1 MNAMDTKLLFQA
13 RKRIIATLSLY
24 KEHRIDFLRTLDS
37 QKYEFIDNKYGG
49 KRYEPYRDNQLYGNG
64 ALYRYSRGL
73 KADSNL
79 HIVIP
84 HGFTPGDV
92 IWSKEIA
99 AQLPIACFSDHVK
112 FKYKSVAQKYNIKTT
127 LFSSVHPFQS
137 LLQEIDNI
145 KSSSK
150 DNINPREEAIYFP
163 LHSTKA
169 IASSIHS
176 SIKNAKSKL
185 ENVKKRYKN
194 LNLCIYYIDYIN
206 LVKSGAWDDY
216 RSKFN
221 KVYCCG
227 SRYEPAFLVNLAII
241 LKEHRI
247 LVTEGVGSHIF
258 FGAMAKTKL
267 DLLKYIDS
275 LDCYHFKDSAQKARK
290 DRVARKN
297 NIRALAELHS
307 ILDHRSK
314 DKDTVINR
322 YLNYYSS
329 EKEKKIEKEIIQS
342 TQESSCQG
350 LSDKFDTKIYPLI
363 E

>member
-1 MNAMDTKLLFQA
+1 MNTELLFQA
-13 RKRIIATLSLY
+13 KKRIVNTLSLY
-24 KEHRIDFLRTLDS
+24 KKNGIDFLRSVDAK
-37 QKYEFIDNKYGG
+37 KYEFIDNKYGS
-49 KRYEPYRDNQLYGNG
+49 KKYESYRDNQLYGNG
-64 ALYRYSRGL
+64 ALYRHSRDL
-73 KADSNL
+73 KADSKL

-127 LFSSVHPFQS
+127 LFSTVHPFKS

-145 KSSSK
+145 TGSMK
-150 DNINPREEAIYFP
+150 DNVNPREEAIYFP

-176 SIKNAKSKL
+176 SIKNARSKL
-185 ENVKKRYKN
+185 EKVQRNYKS

-206 LVKSGAWDDY
+206 LLKSGKWDEY
-216 RSKFN
+216 RSNFD

-241 LKEHRI
+241 LKEHKT

-258 FGAMAKTKL
+258 FGAMAKIKL
-267 DLLKYIDS
+267 DLMKHADSIDA
-275 LDCYHFKDSAQKARK
+275 YEFKDSAEKSRK
-290 DRVARKN
+290 DRQARKN
-297 NIRALAELHS
+297 NIQAAAELHS
-307 ILDHRSK
+307 ILDNCSE
-314 DKDTVINR
+314 DKYLIINR
-322 YLNYYSS
+322 YTNYFSS
-329 EKEKKIEKEIIQS
+329 EKEKNIEARIIQS
-342 TQESSCQG
+342 SQESSCQG
-350 LSDKFDTKIYPLI
+350 FSENFDSKIYPLI

>member
-1 MNAMDTKLLFQA
+1 MDTELLFQA

-24 KEHRIDFLRTLDS
+24 KEHRIDFLRTLDTK
-37 QKYEFIDNKYGG
+37 KYEFIDNKYGS
-49 KRYEPYRDNQLYGNG
+49 KRYESYRDNQLYGNG

-73 KADSNL
+73 KADSKL

-112 FKYKSVAQKYNIKTT
+112 FKYKSVAQKYNIQTT

-145 KSSSK
+145 KGSIK
-150 DNINPREEAIYFP
+150 NDIKPREEAIYFP

-185 ENVKKRYKN
+185 DNVQKKYKN

-221 KVYCCG
+221 KSIAVEADMNPLF
-227 SRYEPAFLVNLAII
+227 SEF
-241 LKEHRI
+241 
-247 LVTEGVGSHIF
+247 SHNS
-258 FGAMAKTKL
+258 K
-267 DLLKYIDS
+267 
-275 LDCYHFKDSAQKARK
+275 
-290 DRVARKN
+290 
-297 NIRALAELHS
+297 RA
-307 ILDHRSK
+307 
-314 DKDTVINR
+314 
-322 YLNYYSS
+322 
-329 EKEKKIEKEIIQS
+329 
-342 TQESSCQG
+342 
-350 LSDKFDTKIYPLI
+350 
-363 E
+363 